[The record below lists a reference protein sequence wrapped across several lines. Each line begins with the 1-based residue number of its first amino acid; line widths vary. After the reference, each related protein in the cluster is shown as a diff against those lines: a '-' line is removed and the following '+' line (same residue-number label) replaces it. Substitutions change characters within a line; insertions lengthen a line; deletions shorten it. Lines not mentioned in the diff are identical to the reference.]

1 MMNDNWI
8 ITGTNSKIHGVYGVH
23 DINIADGLICEV
35 SSPAMRPFDGSG
47 LIAMPGIIDL
57 HGDGF
62 ERYIAPRNGVDFD
75 LETALMATD
84 RELISN
90 GITTAF
96 LAMTVSW
103 EPGLRSIERA
113 RDIVAALERVQPRC
127 ACELRLQIRWEVYT
141 FEALADIE
149 NWLDL
154 DPKPTLAFN
163 DHLSAILSGMK
174 PHILAKN
181 AARSGLSEEEY
192 VNRLSALESRID
204 EIPAAI
210 GHLADLAAK
219 KGVTCFAHDERSPA
233 ERMSNR
239 AIGLSVCEFPIT
251 DETVRFAANAG
262 EATVLGAP
270 NVLRGKS
277 HTGAV
282 DATNAIARGFC
293 SVLASDYYYSSQL
306 AAVAKLGGNDPE
318 VMVDFWSLIS
328 DNAAKAVALSD
339 RGQIVPGKLADL
351 VLYRILD
358 GHPQIVAV
366 FRNGLCRYLL
376 DPARI

>member
-1 MMNDNWI
+1 MNDSWI
-8 ITGTNSKIHGVYGVH
+8 ITGTNSQMHGVYGAH
-23 DINIADGLICEV
+23 NIAIAHGLICKV
-35 SSPAMRPFDGSG
+35 PTSAMRPFDGSG

-62 ERYIAPRNGVDFD
+62 ERYIAPRNGVEFD
-75 LETALMATD
+75 LETALLATD

-90 GITTAF
+90 GITTAY
-96 LAMTVSW
+96 LAMSVSW

-113 RDIVAALERVQPRC
+113 REIVTALKKVQPHC

-141 FEALADIE
+141 LEAMADIE

-154 DPKPTLAFN
+154 DPAPTLAFN
-163 DHLSAILSGMK
+163 DHISAILSGMK

-181 AARSGLSEEEY
+181 AARSGLSVEEY
-192 VNRLSALESRID
+192 IDRISALESRVD

-210 GHLADLAAK
+210 SHLADLAEK

-251 DETVRFAANAG
+251 DETARFASNAG
-262 EATVLGAP
+262 DATVLGAP

-282 DATNAIARGFC
+282 DATSAIARGFC

-306 AAVAKLGGNDPE
+306 AAVAKLAGNNPE
-318 VMVDFWSLIS
+318 IMVDFWSLIS
-328 DNAAKAVALSD
+328 GNAANTVELSD
-339 RGQIVPGKLADL
+339 RGQIAPGKLADL

-358 GHPQIVAV
+358 DHPQIVAV
-366 FRNGLCRYLL
+366 FRAGLCRYLL
-376 DPARI
+376 DPTRI